1 MRTLIII
8 LVAVA
13 AGLDPAVLA
22 DPYNDLAA
30 QGYRWVIVDGP
41 YACPTKDDLREISR
55 HRTDLME
62 LRMVQELRA
71 FYLIQGGIVQVDQE
85 DAAAAMSQIHVP
97 EHPMKVWTLTRFLSR
112 KPIRDTFGIKT
123 PTTYRIWCRKNKW
136 AFSLQPRRIQL
147 RRLVQPQRPM
157 LVLRSNQ
164 IQSRRISCRWREA
177 SPKCSE
183 NAAPRMG
190 LLQFVERLYSTDAL
204 FL

>member
-71 FYLIQGGIVQVDQE
+71 FYLIRGGIVQVDQE

-97 EHPMKVWTLTRFLSR
+97 GHPMKVWTLTRFLSR
-112 KPIRDTFGIKT
+112 KPIRDTFGIFET
-123 PTTYRIWCRKNKW
+123 PTTSNMVPKEQMGVLPAASRDSTAASSPTAKANTGGAK
-136 AFSLQPRRIQL
+136 QPDTK
-147 RRLVQPQRPM
+147 P
-157 LVLRSNQ
+157 
-164 IQSRRISCRWREA
+164 A
-177 SPKCSE
+177 
-183 NAAPRMG
+183 
-190 LLQFVERLYSTDAL
+190 D
-204 FL
+204 

>member
-8 LVAVA
+8 LVAVV

-71 FYLIQGGIVQVDQE
+71 FYLIRGGIIQVDQE

-97 EHPMKVWTLTRFLSR
+97 GHPMKVWTLTRFLSR
-112 KPIRDTFGIKT
+112 KPIRDTFGAFET
-123 PTTYRIWCRKNKW
+123 PTTSNMVPKEQMGVLP
-136 AFSLQPRRIQL
+136 AASLDTTATSSPTPKANAGAAKQPDTE
-147 RRLVQPQRPM
+147 P
-157 LVLRSNQ
+157 
-164 IQSRRISCRWREA
+164 A
-177 SPKCSE
+177 
-183 NAAPRMG
+183 
-190 LLQFVERLYSTDAL
+190 D
-204 FL
+204 

>member
-1 MRTLIII
+1 

-62 LRMVQELRA
+62 LGMVQELRA
-71 FYLIQGGIVQVDQE
+71 LYLIRGGIVQVDQE

-97 EHPMKVWTLTRFLSR
+97 GHPMKVWTLTRFLSR
-112 KPIRDTFGIKT
+112 KPIRDTFGIFET
-123 PTTYRIWCRKNKW
+123 PTTSNMVPKE
-136 AFSLQPRRIQL
+136 Q
-147 RRLVQPQRPM
+147 M
-157 LVLRSNQ
+157 GVLPA
-164 IQSRRISCRWREA
+164 A
-177 SPKCSE
+177 SPDTTATSSATSKA
-183 NAAPRMG
+183 NA
-190 LLQFVERLYSTDAL
+190 DAAKQPDTKPAD
-204 FL
+204 